1 MNVGA
6 APTAAAPRASRAS
19 VGGLLLLATILSAL
33 FYYKWGSSLRAI
45 SAVQATGKLAIS
57 PGAILEGGLVA
68 TTLTYLKK
76 IWMALAYGIGVGA
89 AVRAAI
95 PASAVRRWF
104 GGRGAVPTFAGAL
117 AGAPLMLCSCCITP
131 VFSGLYR
138 RGARLG
144 PSLAV
149 MLASPGFNLGALV
162 LTFALL
168 PMRVGVARVVAA
180 AIIVLG
186 LSALIGRTMETAPAA
201 DAAACAADDEQEKNA
216 ESPHFIVRFARN
228 VAYLVAITV
237 PLIVAGVLLSELA
250 LPFVTRLA
258 GGSLVVA
265 VALTALVGTLAA
277 LPTFFEIP
285 IALVLLSLGAPPAVA
300 AAFVIAGPAVNLP
313 SLLVLGREA
322 GPRVA
327 LALGAG
333 VWIVATAAALLVA

>member
-1 MNVGA
+1 MTVA
-6 APTAAAPRASRAS
+6 QPTASVSRAGA
-19 VGGLLLLATILSAL
+19 GGLLLLATIVSAL
-33 FYYKWGSSLRAI
+33 LYYKWGASLRAV
-45 SAVQATGKLAIS
+45 SAVYATGKLSIA
-57 PGAILEGGLVA
+57 PGVIIEGGVLA
-68 TTLTYLKK
+68 TTLAYFRK
-76 IWMALAYGIGVGA
+76 IWPALTYGILVGA

-95 PASAVRRWF
+95 PASTVRRWF
-104 GGRGAVPTFAGAL
+104 GGRGAMPTLAGAI

-149 MLASPGFNLGALV
+149 MTASPGFNLGALV

-168 PMRVGVARVVAA
+168 PTRIGVVRVLAA
-180 AIIVLG
+180 CAIVLG
-186 LSALIGRTMETAPAA
+186 LSTLIGRTLEGRGAGGVE
-201 DAAACAADDEQEKNA
+201 ACATPEQE
-216 ESPHFIVRFARN
+216 ELERRRPFLVRFARS

-237 PLIVAGVLLSELA
+237 PLIVAGVLLSGLA
-250 LPFVTRLA
+250 LPHVTRLA
-258 GGSLVVA
+258 GTTLFVG

-285 IALVLLSLGAPPAVA
+285 IGLALLSLGAPPGVVT
-300 AAFVIAGPAVNLP
+300 AFVIAGPVVNLP

-333 VWIVATAAALLVA
+333 VWVVSTAAGLLAA